1 MVYFIPFQVA
11 TSGVEKV
18 QKCTKLVPQGNY
30 TLSIPDI
37 HYMDKSI
44 CPPTYYAYRRRSAM
58 EIYAMTV
65 HATMLMPEE
74 VCNSAV
80 I

>member
-18 QKCTKLVPQGNY
+18 QKCTKLVPRGNY
-30 TLSIPDI
+30 TLLSIPDI
-37 HYMDKSI
+37 HYMDKST
-44 CPPTYYAYRRRSAM
+44 CPPTYYAYM